1 MKGIYG
7 AFDDIPADKNLFKAN
22 KKMIEQRS

>member
-7 AFDDIPADKNLFKAN
+7 AFDEILADKNLFKAN
-22 KKMIEQRS
+22 KKMIEQSY